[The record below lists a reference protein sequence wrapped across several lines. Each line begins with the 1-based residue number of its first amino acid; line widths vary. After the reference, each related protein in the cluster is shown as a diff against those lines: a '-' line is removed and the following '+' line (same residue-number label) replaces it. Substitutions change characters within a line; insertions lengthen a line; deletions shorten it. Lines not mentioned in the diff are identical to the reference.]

1 MRMSFILKRFM
12 CSWAGK
18 FKVGLAFGMALLL
31 LVPAGPAAA
40 ASEDADI
47 QFNTNRWEEFAYQ
60 VELQKARDYRNGLSY
75 VISGALAVVG
85 GFLGSNITEDP
96 MEKGIYTVFE
106 TIGIASVG
114 YGAYTWQIGGEERSF
129 YQILQGSRLTIEQKT
144 QLLRSFAFAKKEREK
159 RDRMIRAITHGLI
172 AGLNIYSAATAQND
186 SLKTGLYFIG
196 GVNLLAAVSFTFE
209 F

>member
-1 MRMSFILKRFM
+1 M
-12 CSWAGK
+12 CSWVGK
-18 FKVGLAFGMALLL
+18 FKVALAIGLVILLCL
-31 LVPAGPAAA
+31 PASPVRAA
-40 ASEDADI
+40 DDDTVKY
-47 QFNTNRWEEFAYQ
+47 NMTRWEDFAHE
-60 VELQKARDYRNGLSY
+60 VEIQKARDYRNGLSY
-75 VISGALAVVG
+75 VISGGLAVIG
-85 GFLGSNITEDP
+85 GIAGAKLTDDA
-96 MEKGIYTVFE
+96 MEIGIYTLFQ

-129 YQILQGSRLTIEQKT
+129 YQTLLMSNLKPEQKT
-144 QLLRSFAFAKKEREK
+144 QLLRAYALEKRERER

-196 GVNLLAAVSFTFE
+196 GVNLLAAASFTFE